1 MSADPSQSLYVDG
14 DDVSLSCSA
23 EGGPSNEFQWT
34 LNDVNLTNET
44 GSSLELTNITAD
56 SNGGVYTCIVSNEAG
71 IDEDSFT
78 VNVSPLITLQPAP
91 VFVDILV
98 IAMLECNASGF
109 PRPTYQWFKVGGEL
123 SANVTGEN
131 TSQLT
136 FIFVYYGDE
145 GDYFCQVTSGD
156 ITINSSTAALGGR
169 LIQLD
174 LCVSLSLSLAVS
186 PRGTVEISPV
196 NGSFSVGEDVNLT
209 CSASGGPRNMF
220 QWFKNGTV
228 LEGENSTVLTLS
240 NITLEDGAEYLC
252 AVSNT
257 GPYFN
262 TTTFVFINP
271 VITEHPLN
279 VATTNGSTVTL
290 ECGAESFPDPSY
302 QWTYSNGSEIT
313 SVMISG
319 VDTNTLEFQPAL
331 FGDEGGYVCTATAN
345 NFTATSDEAILYRK
359 SPHTTLISNVS
370 LS

>member
-1 MSADPSQSLYVDG
+1 MTLFSTVSPLGSVSVSADPSQSLYVDG

-78 VNVSPLITLQPAP
+78 VNVSPVITLQPAP

-136 FIFVYYGDE
+136 FNSVYYGDE

-156 ITINSSTAALGGR
+156 ITINSSTAALGGKLYN
-169 LIQLD
+169 LISV
-174 LCVSLSLSLAVS
+174 CHHSLSCSVSKRDSRDQPSQWVLLSWRRCQSHVFRIGWASQHV
-186 PRGTVEISPV
+186 PV
-196 NGSFSVGEDVNLT
+196 VQEWYSVGGRKQHSPDSLQYY
-209 CSASGGPRNMF
+209 SGG
-220 QWFKNGTV
+220 W
-228 LEGENSTVLTLS
+228 
-240 NITLEDGAEYLC
+240 Y
-252 AVSNT
+252 
-257 GPYFN
+257 
-262 TTTFVFINP
+262 
-271 VITEHPLN
+271 
-279 VATTNGSTVTL
+279 
-290 ECGAESFPDPSY
+290 
-302 QWTYSNGSEIT
+302 
-313 SVMISG
+313 
-319 VDTNTLEFQPAL
+319 
-331 FGDEGGYVCTATAN
+331 
-345 NFTATSDEAILYRK
+345 
-359 SPHTTLISNVS
+359 
-370 LS
+370 